1 MGRRNDLCEFD
12 ESQIEMSG
20 RLGQSISK
28 TAAIM
33 GCFQSAVAGS
43 QVPAETQTLSTLHG
57 RCDKADIRQTLRK
70 DLAVRGIG
78 KMYLGVWRSALT
90 AIRNVLGI
98 GTEKK
103 FWRFLM
109 MTPLFQGKFK
119 ICFIFLL
126 LVTFIG
132 LVTVNFLN
140 TEFKPSKLLFYG
152 IGEKLSFIY
161 LPSNPQKFSN
171 ETMTTEP
178 QVSNTTNVLVS
189 MASVLN
195 DNKKEKTNV
204 PTNQDLTST
213 MAQPDH
219 EAYPRNYQFILDEP
233 DICKQRKPF
242 LVLMVPVAPQQLE
255 ARDAIRIT
263 WGNESVVQGK
273 NVIVLF
279 MLGLNGEEDE
289 AKQIERLIPES
300 RQHHDLIQSNFLDTY
315 KNLTT
320 KTMVILDWLATHCPQ
335 ASYAMKIDSDMFLNV
350 ENLMSL
356 LLMENTPKENYITG
370 MVMWNR
376 PVVRNKFS
384 KWYVPEEVYPENV
397 YPTYLLGMGYVFS
410 NDLPEKLVKVS
421 KHIRPFYIEDAYVGA
436 CLKKLGFAPSN
447 PPDPSK
453 FKAYFNGA
461 YDRNEFA
468 RVITT
473 ILGSPQQL
481 INFWQDLKRPT

>member
-1 MGRRNDLCEFD
+1 MRCLSHRIHHRRRARSVSL
-12 ESQIEMSG
+12 SG
-20 RLGQSISK
+20 RIS
-28 TAAIM
+28 
-33 GCFQSAVAGS
+33 GPC
-43 QVPAETQTLSTLHG
+43 
-57 RCDKADIRQTLRK
+57 
-70 DLAVRGIG
+70 
-78 KMYLGVWRSALT
+78 
-90 AIRNVLGI
+90 RN
-98 GTEKK
+98 TNTK
-103 FWRFLM
+103 M
-109 MTPLFQGKFK
+109 MTPLIQGKFK

-132 LVTVNFLN
+132 LVTVNFVN
-140 TEFKPSKLLFYG
+140 SNFKPSKLFLNNVAQ
-152 IGEKLSFIY
+152 KLSFIY
-161 LPSNPQKFSN
+161 LPLNPQKVSN
-171 ETMTTEP
+171 ETMKTEP
-178 QVSNTTNVLVS
+178 QVSNTTHALVS
-189 MASVLN
+189 MVNMLN
-195 DNKKEKTNV
+195 HNEKEKTEV
-204 PTNQDLTST
+204 PTNQDPTST
-213 MAQPDH
+213 VAQPDH
-219 EAYPRNYQFILDEP
+219 EAYPRNYQFIIDEP

-255 ARDAIRIT
+255 ARNAIRST

-289 AKQIERLIPES
+289 AKQLERLIPES

-320 KTMVILDWLATHCPQ
+320 KTMVILDWLATRCPQ